1 MMTTILIILLII
13 STLWLLTVFL
23 FYPLGIALLARL
35 RPRPIA
41 KGSEEIDL
49 PMVTFVMAAYNEELV
64 IERRIRNYQELDY
77 PKEKLR
83 FIIGSDAS
91 SDRTDE
97 IVTAIM
103 EEDPTIELRRFDR
116 SGKTKIVYTLASE
129 VIEGIIIFSDADIVM
144 TPDTVRH
151 IVRCFDDPEVGGVVA
166 HVVYEEE
173 EENAGSIGER
183 NYHNAEDRIRYHES
197 LVHSTIR
204 PTGQC
209 FSVRPD
215 SYTPIRDYRM
225 SDDLNL
231 AITVA
236 LNGYRVWFEP
246 NAKVIEVNRRT
257 LETEMIR
264 RFRMGQQSMASFMQY
279 EGTRWP
285 WRSWTG
291 LKIWLGKLLRNLAGI
306 PVLLFWISSILLAI
320 IDGSPI
326 SLIPGGLTAFWLLMV
341 LLGKIADRLGLS
353 LPLLAYPL
361 YFTSML
367 AALTI
372 GSLRAFTQGGGLA
385 MWSTPRLESES
396 DR

>member
-1 MMTTILIILLII
+1 MSLALIIILSL
-13 STLWLLTVFL
+13 STLWLLTVFFL
-23 FYPLGIALLARL
+23 YPIGIALLAKI

-41 KGSEEIDL
+41 KGGEDIPL
-49 PMVTFVMAAYNEELV
+49 PQVTFVMAAYNEELV

-77 PKEKLR
+77 PREKLR

-91 SDRTDE
+91 SDRTD
-97 IVTAIM
+97 AIIADIM
-103 EEDPTIELRRFDR
+103 QSDPSIELRRFDR
-116 SGKTKIVYTLASE
+116 SGKTKIVYSLASE
-129 VIEGIIIFSDADIVM
+129 IEEGIIIFSDADIVM
-144 TPDTVRH
+144 TPDSVRH
-151 IVRCFDDPEVGGVVA
+151 IVRCFADPAVGGVVA

-173 EENAGSIGER
+173 EENAGSVGER
-183 NYHNAEDRIRYHES
+183 NYHSAEDRIRYHES

-209 FSVRPD
+209 FSVRPE
-215 SYTPIRDYRM
+215 SYTPIRDVRM

-246 NAKVIEVNRRT
+246 KAEVVEVNRRT
-257 LETEMIR
+257 LETEMMR
-264 RFRMGQQSMASFMQY
+264 RFRMGQQSMASFLQY

-291 LKIWLGKLLRNLAGI
+291 LKIWTGKLLRNISGI
-306 PVLLFWISSILLAI
+306 PALLFWISSILLAVL
-320 IDGSPI
+320 DGHPI
-326 SLIPGGLTAFWLLMV
+326 FLLLGGLSALWLLLV
-341 LLGKIADRLGLS
+341 LLGWIADRLSLS

-372 GSLRAFTQGGGLA
+372 GSLRAFTRGGGLA
-385 MWSTPRLESES
+385 MWSTPRI
-396 DR
+396 DTTNNQ

>member
-1 MMTTILIILLII
+1 MTLALIIILSL

-23 FYPLGIALLARL
+23 FYPIGIALLAKV

-41 KGSEEIDL
+41 KGDEDTPL
-49 PMVTFVMAAYNEELV
+49 PPVTFVMAAYNEELV
-64 IERRIRNYQELDY
+64 IERRIRNYHKLDY
-77 PKEKLR
+77 PREKLR

-97 IVTAIM
+97 IISSII
-103 EEDPTIELRRFDR
+103 ESDSSIELRRFSR
-116 SGKTKIVYTLASE
+116 SGKTKIVYTIASE
-129 VIEGIIIFSDADIVM
+129 VTDGIIIFTDADIIM
-144 TPDTVRH
+144 SPDSLRH
-151 IVRCFDDPEVGGVVA
+151 IVRCFADPEVGGVVA
-166 HVVYEEE
+166 HVIYEEE
-173 EENAGSIGER
+173 EENAGSLGER
-183 NYHNAEDRIRYHES
+183 NYHNAEDKIRYHES

-209 FSVRPD
+209 FSVRPE

-231 AITVA
+231 AITIA

-246 NAKVIEVNRRT
+246 NAEVVEVNRRT

-264 RFRMGQQSMASFMQY
+264 RFRMGQQAMASFLQY

-291 LKIWLGKLLRNLAGI
+291 LKIWTGKLLRNLAGI
-306 PVLLFWISSILLAI
+306 PVLLFWISTILLAI
-320 IDGSPI
+320 LDGHLVFLLSGTL
-326 SLIPGGLTAFWLLMV
+326 SAFWILLV
-341 LLGKIADRLGLS
+341 LLGRITDRLGLS
-353 LPLLAYPL
+353 LHLLSYPL

-372 GSLRAFTQGGGLA
+372 GSLRAFTRGGGLA
-385 MWSTPRLESES
+385 MWSTPRIESNNNE
-396 DR
+396 